1 MSRSNP
7 NDTVQ
12 NPATRWI
19 NWSGSKGVLTFYNKE
34 KKEDVEIGD
43 KFSFLLLDTLAS
55 IRGWHEAS
63 ESGIYSNEVRD
74 TRSERLLV
82 KAFKGG
88 TLAEGFYSDIKDKIV
103 AAGGGY
109 NSNLY
114 IAYREAGEFKLGAL
128 VLKGAALSAWMEFSK
143 ANKKALNEGAIQIN
157 GSEDGKKGS
166 VKFKTPKFFALTAN
180 EETNAAAIKLDQEIL
195 QPYLK
200 AYLAKKKAEQVDV
213 EPEPEDPETKARKAQ
228 NAEWEAAQE
237 EDRRQRAGGDTKLRE
252 LANRPKMEE
261 DDDIPW

>member
-1 MSRSNP
+1 MSRSQP

-19 NWSGSKGVLTFYNKE
+19 TWSGSRGELEYYDKTTE
-34 KKEDVEIGD
+34 KKISLGD
-43 KFSFLLLDTLAS
+43 KFSFLLLDSLAS
-55 IRGWHEAS
+55 VRGWHDPS

-88 TLAEGFYSDIKDKIV
+88 ILAEGFYTDIKERIV
-103 AAGGGY
+103 AAGGSY
-109 NSNLY
+109 NANLY
-114 IAYREAGEFKLGAL
+114 IAYRQDGELKLGAL
-128 VLKGAALSAWMEFSK
+128 ILKGAALMSWMEFSK

-166 VKFKTPKFFALTAN
+166 VKFKTPKFFALTAT

-200 AYLAKKKAEQVDV
+200 AYLAKNKVEQVKD
-213 EPEPEDPETKARKAQ
+213 EDDDFTQARDKQVDEWAA
-228 NAEWEAAQE
+228 AEEKVKTEMAA
-237 EDRRQRAGGDTKLRE
+237 GDWKLRE
-252 LANRPKMEE
+252 LANRVPEE
-261 DDDIPW
+261 DPDMSLPF